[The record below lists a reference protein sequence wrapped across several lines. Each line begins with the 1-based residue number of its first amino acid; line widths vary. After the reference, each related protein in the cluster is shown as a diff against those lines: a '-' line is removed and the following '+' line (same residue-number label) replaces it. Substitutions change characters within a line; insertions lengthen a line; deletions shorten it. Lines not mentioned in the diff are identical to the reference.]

1 MCSFGKI
8 KIIKICSYFMRMR
21 LSEKVWMYFTFHMSR
36 YTNCRTPKMCSFV
49 VGWTESS
56 AKLFFHWLL
65 VFYGVSSVE
74 HGLFNNNFMYV
85 QFDDSNVFTRNC
97 VCVCT
102 CLWSKFLHFK
112 CFSYYKVELKVF
124 HQVLLRIYY
133 PATSPIASDTQF
145 NVDHFYNEIPYK
157 LLHIS

>member
-1 MCSFGKI
+1 MVPFGKI
-8 KIIKICSYFMRMR
+8 KIIRICSYFMRMR

-102 CLWSKFLHFK
+102 CLWSKIPPFQIFLLLQLG
-112 CFSYYKVELKVF
+112 YD
-124 HQVLLRIYY
+124 VLYW
-133 PATSPIASDTQF
+133 TVVKSC
-145 NVDHFYNEIPYK
+145 
-157 LLHIS
+157 

>member
-1 MCSFGKI
+1 MKFFMCSFGKI

-112 CFSYYKVELKVF
+112 YFSYYKLELK
-124 HQVLLRIYY
+124 HLDQVLLRIYY
-133 PATSPIASDTQF
+133 PATEYTICWLF
-145 NVDHFYNEIPYK
+145 R
-157 LLHIS
+157 

>member
-36 YTNCRTPKMCSFV
+36 YTNCRTPKMYIS
-49 VGWTESS
+49 
-56 AKLFFHWLL
+56 LL
-65 VFYGVSSVE
+65 VEQNHLRNYFSIDSLYFMVSSVE

-102 CLWSKFLHFK
+102 CLWSKIPPFQFFLITTWIW
-112 CFSYYKVELKVF
+112 SIL
-124 HQVLLRIYY
+124 
-133 PATSPIASDTQF
+133 
-145 NVDHFYNEIPYK
+145 
-157 LLHIS
+157 

>member
-112 CFSYYKVELKVF
+112 CFSYYKLELEIF
-124 HQVLLRIYY
+124 YQVLLRINY
-133 PATSPIASDTQF
+133 PANCLIASD
-145 NVDHFYNEIPYK
+145 
-157 LLHIS
+157 ISVTKILIDRSIYTKK